1 MSLINSGAPAYPFT
15 ARSGS
20 VFSYFGID
28 VADDYDWLED
38 AGAVAVEDWVR
49 QQDELTRGYMARLPH
64 HDRIRQRLEQLLDHE
79 QYSNPFAAGSYVY
92 YYRKSRQQNQPV
104 LYRQAGEED
113 PEVFLDVNVTFPEGV
128 TSPAQIQFS
137 RDGSLA
143 ACQLSSGGSDWRS
156 VVIIRSA
163 DRTILDDRL
172 TGVKFSALSWKGN
185 EGFYY
190 TCYNS
195 PGEAGGSGG
204 RMGFARLCYH
214 RVGTLQEDD
223 IVVFD
228 GGSEPRRFIM
238 AYLSE
243 DEHFLVIGTAM
254 SATGNDLFIQ
264 GLTSGDG
271 PIQPVIQGFETRT
284 SILCSRGSRLY
295 ILTDLEAPN
304 FRLVTVDAAN
314 PRPENWVDLVA
325 ETTEVLTAG
334 TGGNMLFAS
343 YLRDASTYVIQYT
356 LEGRFVILQQGSLLY
371 SDRQIS
377 PSIRWIM
384 FPGRCRTFP
393 MTAPGSR

>member
-28 VADDYDWLED
+28 VADDYDCLED

-156 VVIIRSA
+156 VVIIPSA
-163 DRTILDDRL
+163 DKTILDDPL
-172 TGVKFSALSWKGN
+172 TRVKFSALS
-185 EGFYY
+185 
-190 TCYNS
+190 
-195 PGEAGGSGG
+195 
-204 RMGFARLCYH
+204 
-214 RVGTLQEDD
+214 
-223 IVVFD
+223 
-228 GGSEPRRFIM
+228 SE
-238 AYLSE
+238 
-243 DEHFLVIGTAM
+243 
-254 SATGNDLFIQ
+254 
-264 GLTSGDG
+264 
-271 PIQPVIQGFETRT
+271 
-284 SILCSRGSRLY
+284 
-295 ILTDLEAPN
+295 
-304 FRLVTVDAAN
+304 
-314 PRPENWVDLVA
+314 
-325 ETTEVLTAG
+325 
-334 TGGNMLFAS
+334 
-343 YLRDASTYVIQYT
+343 
-356 LEGRFVILQQGSLLY
+356 
-371 SDRQIS
+371 
-377 PSIRWIM
+377 
-384 FPGRCRTFP
+384 
-393 MTAPGSR
+393 